1 MRGDS
6 LVDGLRRESVTA
18 FDAAFSA
25 EHVAR
30 PAGETPG
37 ESGEP
42 GAGSTAVLPA
52 GVGLA
57 ETVLAVAEHG
67 RVFLGNSDQMVD
79 RAAFDSMLFRAWL
92 FGILTFLETRA
103 RELIARDP
111 DWRQLLSEA
120 RLEKARAIKEERA
133 RRGRAMQTVDA
144 LQFGDVGWLAVRYDG
159 WYSHFGVASRK
170 QAKRLVRQL
179 ESLRNALAHSQD
191 IVTHDWDTVVAVARS
206 IVAIRRAEASPRD
219 V

>member
-1 MRGDS
+1 M
-6 LVDGLRRESVTA
+6 VDGLRRESVTA

-25 EHVAR
+25 EHIAR
-30 PAGETPG
+30 PAGEKPG

-42 GAGSTAVLPA
+42 GAGSTEVLPA

-67 RVFLGNSDQMVD
+67 RVFLANSGQMVD
-79 RAAFDSMLFRAWL
+79 RVALDSMLFRAWL

-120 RLEKARAIKEERA
+120 RLEKARAVKEERA

-144 LQFGDVGWLAVRYDG
+144 LQFGDLGWLAARYDG
-159 WYSHFGVASRK
+159 WYSYFGVASRK
-170 QAKRLVRQL
+170 HAKRLVRQL

-206 IVAIRRAEASPRD
+206 VVAIRRAEASSRNA
-219 V
+219 